1 METSSLFSDAK
12 LKRRYEVG
20 NYRFR
25 DVLSS
30 YWRRFCVLLKAKKY
44 DLIVI
49 EKDPLPWLPSWIETL
64 LLWNCRYILDFD
76 DAQFHRYDTHRWW
89 VVRSLLSKKFNRLIA
104 RARLITSGN
113 EYISNHCTTVGARC
127 VKQIPTVV
135 DLVRYT
141 PKRAYACK
149 LTPIIVWIGTPE
161 TVKFLKLISGP
172 LVELGKR
179 QPFTLRVIGAGQ
191 ISLPGIPIELLPW
204 TADTESSMIS
214 DSDVGVM
221 PLFDTPWERGKC
233 AYKLIQ
239 YMACGVPVVASP
251 VGANRNVVIDGQT
264 GFFAASDRDW
274 VDRLSQLLSDVELR
288 QRLGKSGR
296 LRVEADF
303 CLQKT
308 APKLIEVIKQVLD

>member
-1 METSSLFSDAK
+1 
-12 LKRRYEVG
+12 
-20 NYRFR
+20 
-25 DVLSS
+25 
-30 YWRRFCVLLKAKKY
+30 
-44 DLIVI
+44 
-49 EKDPLPWLPSWIETL
+49 
-64 LLWNCRYILDFD
+64 
-76 DAQFHRYDTHRWW
+76 
-89 VVRSLLSKKFNRLIA
+89 
-104 RARLITSGN
+104 
-113 EYISNHCTTVGARC
+113 
-127 VKQIPTVV
+127 
-135 DLVRYT
+135 
-141 PKRAYACK
+141 
-149 LTPIIVWIGTPE
+149 
-161 TVKFLKLISGP
+161 
-172 LVELGKR
+172 
-179 QPFTLRVIGAGQ
+179 
-191 ISLPGIPIELLPW
+191 
-204 TADTESSMIS
+204 
-214 DSDVGVM
+214 M